1 MTSISPNAVAITLIS
16 LNAVA
21 MTLHST
27 LYYMAPNSV
36 VQDRLILNQAKLNIS
51 GHNDF
56 NLTNRAQICIINVT
70 TNSWIIC
77 VNRPYHPSGRCR
89 SPVGETSRVSM
100 PPGRRNLP
108 RLDTCRKAK
117 AHPSLARRTK

>member
-1 MTSISPNAVAITLIS
+1 MTLHSTLYYMAPNSVVQDRLILNQAKLNVSAHNDFNLTKRCRHYVAP
-16 LNAVA
+16 NAVA

-27 LYYMAPNSV
+27 LYDVAPNSV

-70 TNSWIIC
+70 TK
-77 VNRPYHPSGRCR
+77 R
-89 SPVGETSRVSM
+89 SDNLCQSSLSSFRTM
-100 PPGRRNLP
+100 PFP
-108 RLDTCRKAK
+108 R
-117 AHPSLARRTK
+117 